1 MKVLV
6 CGGREWNDTTI
17 IRKRLY
23 KLPCD
28 TIIIEGG
35 CRGADL
41 LARNVALEIGL
52 EVIEFPAAWN
62 KYGKSA
68 GFIRN
73 FRMLET
79 KPELIIAFH
88 DNIAKSKGTKHTI
101 AEAKKAGIEVE
112 IIDGM

>member
-6 CGGREWNDTTI
+6 CGSRYWIDIEI
-17 IRKRLY
+17 ILKRLD

-28 TIIIEGG
+28 TIIVEGG
-35 CRGADL
+35 CCGADL

-52 EVIEFPAAWN
+52 EVIEFPASW
-62 KYGKSA
+62 KKHGKAA
-68 GFIRN
+68 GIIRN

-88 DNIAKSKGTKHTI
+88 DNMAKSKGTKHTVS
-101 AEAKKAGIEVE
+101 EARKAGIEVE
-112 IIDGM
+112 IISH